1 MKVGRPI
8 TEGWKN
14 INSDILSHGCFL
26 GWPQTRCCGAESRT
40 GSSFPCSERRAQVQN
55 LLTSTSSRVS
65 SHQQKCQFAFC
76 TLAWLHLRT
85 RSFVL
90 LWILPSTYIGSVISC
105 LSTFTDNA
113 EMSIFIP
120 SFFLLLN
127 IFPQESNSQI
137 ILHLISLII
146 RILPHCFPKS

>member
-8 TEGWKN
+8 TEGWKS
-14 INSDILSHGCFL
+14 INSDILFHGCFL
-26 GWPQTRCCGAESRT
+26 GWPQTRGCGAESRR
-40 GSSFPCSERRAQVQN
+40 GSNFPCSERRAQN
-55 LLTSTSSRVS
+55 LLTRTSSRVS
-65 SHQQKCQFAFC
+65 SHQQKCQFALC

-90 LWILPSTYIGSVISC
+90 LWILPSTYTDSVISC
-105 LSTFTDNA
+105 LFTFRDNA
-113 EMSIFIP
+113 ETSIFIP

-137 ILHLISLII
+137 ILHLIDLII
-146 RILPHCFPKS
+146 CILPHCFPKS